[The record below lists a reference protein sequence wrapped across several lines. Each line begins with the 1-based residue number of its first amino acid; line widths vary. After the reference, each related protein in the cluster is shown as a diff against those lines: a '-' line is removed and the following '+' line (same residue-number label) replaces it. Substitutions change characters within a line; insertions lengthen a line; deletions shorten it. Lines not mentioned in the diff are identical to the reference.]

1 MIFER
6 VKNSILR
13 NKEIKE
19 AGGYIGLP
27 CPFPRL
33 SQYIPVIE
41 RGQSIG
47 LLGSTGSGKS
57 RLARYMFLYHPYKFY
72 KDTGYPIR
80 IFLLA
85 LEDNKE
91 KVYRNLICHYLH
103 DLYGIYITLQELD
116 SKGDRILPQFI
127 VDKITEA
134 EAFFKEFEEVVTIVD
149 GIHTPNAIGKYF
161 ESYALR
167 TGKIESVN
175 INIEGREVKQS
186 RYIADYEVHTL
197 IVIDNLSNID
207 VEETLPTEREAM
219 TYFCKKIVRERL
231 VNYFGF
237 TVVQI
242 MQQDFQ
248 SERQSFTK
256 DGGTIVS
263 KLEPSLAAI
272 GESKVIS
279 RSMHLIFGLF
289 NPSRFDLIQ
298 YPIPSKHRP
307 GNTYRLDILGNRFRS
322 LSVLKAN
329 DSDFGMKLAFTFDAV
344 SEVMT
349 ELPKPETPE
358 IEEIYNK
365 IRGKN
370 PEKFAKI
377 KNVLEKP
384 TGFKPLIEDDT
395 DENPF

>member
-1 MIFER
+1 
-6 VKNSILR
+6 
-13 NKEIKE
+13 
-19 AGGYIGLP
+19 
-27 CPFPRL
+27 
-33 SQYIPVIE
+33 
-41 RGQSIG
+41 
-47 LLGSTGSGKS
+47 
-57 RLARYMFLYHPYKFY
+57 
-72 KDTGYPIR
+72 
-80 IFLLA
+80 
-85 LEDNKE
+85 
-91 KVYRNLICHYLH
+91 
-103 DLYGIYITLQELD
+103 
-116 SKGDRILPQFI
+116 
-127 VDKITEA
+127 
-134 EAFFKEFEEVVTIVD
+134 
-149 GIHTPNAIGKYF
+149 
-161 ESYALR
+161 
-167 TGKIESVN
+167 
-175 INIEGREVKQS
+175 
-186 RYIADYEVHTL
+186 
-197 IVIDNLSNID
+197 
-207 VEETLPTEREAM
+207 M